1 VRLKILKLMK
11 YVVTGGAGFI
21 GKNIVKLLIRHKHE
35 VEVIDNLHSG
45 KLSNLEEIKDQI
57 KFHECDILDF
67 KKMEEVCKDV
77 DGVFHQ
83 AALTVVQES
92 YSKKEEYYKV
102 NVKGT
107 ENIFT
112 LAKKYNFKVVFASS
126 SSIYGNTNSIP
137 IKENFDRNPI
147 NPYGQTKLEDEYL
160 AEKYWS
166 MGVDIIGLRYFNVFG
181 KDQNISYAGV
191 ITKFLERV
199 LKNKPPQIFGIGNQ
213 IRDFIFVEDVAQAN
227 IDGMKNDIKNGFFN
241 VGTGTT
247 ISIKEIAEHML
258 KITNNDMKPI
268 YLDPLEGDILQ
279 SQADIQS
286 IKNELKWMPKK
297 GLKEW
302 LEEIIPQLKI

>member
-1 VRLKILKLMK
+1 MRLKILKTMK

-21 GKNIVKLLIRHKHE
+21 GKNIVKLLIKQNHE
-35 VEVIDNLHSG
+35 VEVVDNLHSG

-57 KFHECDILDF
+57 KFHESDILDF
-67 KKMEEVCKDV
+67 KKMEKVCKDV
-77 DGVFHQ
+77 DGIFHQ

-107 ENIFT
+107 ENIFI

-137 IKENFDRNPI
+137 IKENFDRDPI

-160 AEKYWS
+160 AEKYWK

-191 ITKFLERV
+191 ITKFLERI
-199 LKNKPPQIFGIGNQ
+199 LKNESPQIFGMGNQ
-213 IRDFIFVEDVAQAN
+213 IRDFVFVEDVAQAN
-227 IDGMKNDIKNGFFN
+227 IDGMKSNIKSGFFN

-279 SQADIQS
+279 SQADIQR

>member
-1 VRLKILKLMK
+1 MK

-21 GKNIVKLLIRHKHE
+21 GKNIVKLLIRQNHE

-45 KLSNLEEIKDQI
+45 KISNLEEVKNQI
-57 KFHECDILDF
+57 KFHNCDILDF
-67 KKMEEVCKDV
+67 KKMEEICKDV
-77 DGVFHQ
+77 DGIFHQ

-92 YSKKEEYYKV
+92 YIKKEEYYKV

-107 ENIFT
+107 ENIFN

-126 SSIYGNTNSIP
+126 SSIYGNTNCIP

-160 AEKYWS
+160 AEKFWE

-191 ITKFLERV
+191 ITKFLDRI
-199 LKNKPPQIFGIGNQ
+199 LKNESPLIFGIGNQ
-213 IRDFIFVEDVAQAN
+213 IRDFVFVEDVAQAN
-227 IDGMKNDIKNGFFN
+227 IHAMKSGVKKGFFN
-241 VGTGTT
+241 VGSGTI

-258 KITNNDMKPI
+258 KITKNNMEPT

-279 SQADIQS
+279 SQADIQNV
-286 IKNELKWMPKK
+286 KNNLNWLPKK
-297 GLKEW
+297 ELREW
-302 LEEIIPQLKI
+302 LDETIPQLKR

>member
-1 VRLKILKLMK
+1 MRLKILKLMK
-11 YVVTGGAGFI
+11 YIVTGGAGFI
-21 GKNIVKLLIRHKHE
+21 GKNIVKLLINQNHE
-35 VEVIDNLHSG
+35 VEVVDNLHSG

-57 KFHECDILDF
+57 KFHEVNILDF
-67 KKMEEVCKDV
+67 KKMEEICKDV

-112 LAKKYNFKVVFASS
+112 LAEKYNFKVVFASS

-160 AEKYWS
+160 AEKYWD
-166 MGVDIIGLRYFNVFG
+166 MGVEIIGLRYFNVFG

-191 ITKFLERV
+191 ITKFLERI
-199 LKNKPPQIFGIGNQ
+199 LKNEPPQIFGIGNQ
-213 IRDFIFVEDVAQAN
+213 VRDFVFVEDVAQAN
-227 IDGMKNDIKNGFFN
+227 IDGMKNNIKNGFFN

-247 ISIKEIAEHML
+247 ISIKQIAEHML
-258 KITNNDMKPI
+258 KITNNNIKPT

-286 IKNELKWMPKK
+286 IKKELKWIPKK
-297 GLKEW
+297 ELKKW
-302 LEEIIPQLKI
+302 LEEVIPQLKI

>member
-1 VRLKILKLMK
+1 MRLKILKLMK
-11 YVVTGGAGFI
+11 YIVTGGAGFI
-21 GKNIVKLLIRHKHE
+21 GKNIVKLLINQNHE
-35 VEVIDNLHSG
+35 VEVVDNLHSG

-57 KFHECDILDF
+57 KFHEVNILDF
-67 KKMEEVCKDV
+67 KKMEEICKDV

-112 LAKKYNFKVVFASS
+112 LAEKYNFKVVFASS

-160 AEKYWS
+160 AEKYWG

-191 ITKFLERV
+191 ITKFLERI
-199 LKNKPPQIFGIGNQ
+199 LKNEPPQIFGIGNQ
-213 IRDFIFVEDVAQAN
+213 VRDFVFVEDVAQAN
-227 IDGMKNDIKNGFFN
+227 IDGMKNNIKNGFFN

-247 ISIKEIAEHML
+247 ISIKQIAEHML
-258 KITNNDMKPI
+258 KITNNNIKPT

-286 IKNELKWMPKK
+286 IKNELKWIPKK
-297 GLKEW
+297 ELKKW
-302 LEEIIPQLKI
+302 LEEVIPQLKI

>member
-1 VRLKILKLMK
+1 MK
-11 YVVTGGAGFI
+11 YVVTGGAGFV
-21 GKNIVKLLIRHKHE
+21 GSYLVKLLVKEGHQ
-35 VEVIDNLHSG
+35 VTVVDNLHKG
-45 KLSNLEEIKDQI
+45 KKENLESVLSYIQFEEI
-57 KFHECDILDF
+57 DIRDYESLERIL
-67 KKMEEVCKDV
+67 KNI

-112 LAKKYNFKVVFASS
+112 LAEKYNFKVVFASS

-160 AEKYWS
+160 AEKYWG

-191 ITKFLERV
+191 ITKFLERI
-199 LKNKPPQIFGIGNQ
+199 LKNEPPQIFGIGNQ
-213 IRDFIFVEDVAQAN
+213 VRDFVFVEDVAQAN

-286 IKNELKWMPKK
+286 IKNELKWMPRK

>member
-1 VRLKILKLMK
+1 MK
-11 YVVTGGAGFI
+11 YIVTGGAGFI
-21 GKNIVKLLIRHKHE
+21 GKNIVKLLINQNHE
-35 VEVIDNLHSG
+35 VEVVDNLHSG

-57 KFHECDILDF
+57 KFHEVNILDF
-67 KKMEEVCKDV
+67 KKMEEICKDV

-112 LAKKYNFKVVFASS
+112 LAEKYNFKVVFASS

-160 AEKYWS
+160 AEKYWG

-191 ITKFLERV
+191 ITKFLERI
-199 LKNKPPQIFGIGNQ
+199 LKNEPPQIFGIGNQ
-213 IRDFIFVEDVAQAN
+213 VRDFVFVEDVAQAN
-227 IDGMKNDIKNGFFN
+227 IDGMKNNIKNGFFN

-247 ISIKEIAEHML
+247 ISIKQIAEHML
-258 KITNNDMKPI
+258 KITNNNIKPT

-286 IKNELKWMPKK
+286 IKNELKWIPKK
-297 GLKEW
+297 ELKKW
-302 LEEIIPQLKI
+302 LEEVIPQLKI

>member
-1 VRLKILKLMK
+1 MK

-21 GKNIVKLLIRHKHE
+21 GKNIVKLLIRQNHE
-35 VEVIDNLHSG
+35 VEVVDNLHSG
-45 KLSNLEEIKDQI
+45 KISNLEEIKDQI
-57 KFHECDILDF
+57 KFHDCNILDF
-67 KKMEEVCKDV
+67 KKMEEICKDV

-92 YSKKEEYYKV
+92 YTKKEEYYRV

-107 ENIFT
+107 ENIFS

-160 AEKYWS
+160 AEKFWG
-166 MGVDIIGLRYFNVFG
+166 MGVNIIGLRYFNVFG

-191 ITKFLERV
+191 ITKFLDRI
-199 LKNKPPQIFGIGNQ
+199 LKNKSPLIFGIGNQ
-213 IRDFIFVEDVAQAN
+213 IRDFVFVEDVAQAN
-227 IDGMKNDIKNGFFN
+227 IHAMKSDVKKGFFN
-241 VGTGTT
+241 VGSGTI

-258 KITNNDMKPI
+258 KITKNDMEPT

-279 SQADIQS
+279 SQADIQNV
-286 IKNELKWMPKK
+286 KNDLNWLPKK
-297 GLKEW
+297 ELREW
-302 LEEIIPQLKI
+302 LDETIPQLKR